1 MITVLSVIDTGG
13 PGGAETVFLHTA
25 TRLDP
30 TRFRSVAMISRAGWL
45 VERVRENGVEPLI
58 VSASGSFH
66 VGYLRT
72 LLATIRQ
79 HKVDVIAAH
88 LYGSAIYASLA
99 GLISGIPVISILHGQ
114 SDVSQSARFANL
126 KAAIVRRGS
135 RRAVF
140 VSENLRKDLA
150 ARLRLP
156 ASLCRVIPNG
166 VDTNVFQPGR
176 DTSIRRELG
185 LSDDTI
191 IVGAVGN
198 IRKPKAYDVLLNAAA
213 SVLGRSDRVHFVIAG
228 EGSGALYDELL
239 QLRSRLGIERQVTFL
254 GLRADVATVM
264 RNIDIFALSSRTEG
278 FSIACIE
285 AMACGAPV
293 VSTRCGGPEQILN
306 ERCGILVPV
315 DNAGELA
322 EAIHRLVLDGE
333 LRRRLAAAG
342 VQRAREEFSLGRM
355 LSRYEELLI
364 ELVPGTRS
372 AGY

>member
-1 MITVLSVIDTGG
+1 MITVLNVIDTGG

-30 TRFRSVAMISRAGWL
+30 RRFRSIAMVSRDGWL
-45 VERVRENGVEPLI
+45 AQRVRENGLEPLI
-58 VSASGSFH
+58 ESASGSFH
-66 VGYLRT
+66 FGYLRT
-72 LLATIRQ
+72 LLATVRQ
-79 HKVDVIAAH
+79 YKVDVVAAH

-114 SDVSQSARFANL
+114 SDVPETARMPKL

-140 VSENLRKDLA
+140 VSENLQKDLA

-156 ASLCRVIPNG
+156 ASLCRVVPNG

-213 SVLGRSDRVHFVIAG
+213 NVSGRSDRVHFVIAG
-228 EGSGALYDELL
+228 EGSGALLDELL

-254 GLRADVATVM
+254 GLRTDVANVM
-264 RNIDIFALSSRTEG
+264 RNIDIFALSSKTEG

-285 AMACGAPV
+285 AMACGVPV
-293 VSTRCGGPEQILN
+293 VATRSGGPEQILD

-315 DNAGELA
+315 GDPDKLA
-322 EAIHRLVLDGE
+322 EAIHRLALDGE
-333 LRRRLAAAG
+333 LRRRLATAG
-342 VQRAREEFSLGRM
+342 TQRAREEFSLDRM
-355 LSRYEELLI
+355 LSRYEELLS
-364 ELVPGTRS
+364 ELVPRS
-372 AGY
+372 SK

>member
-1 MITVLSVIDTGG
+1 MITVLNVIDTGG

-30 TRFRSVAMISRAGWL
+30 TRFRSIAMVSRDGWL
-45 VERVRENGVEPLI
+45 AQRVREHGLEPLI
-58 VSASGSFH
+58 QSASGSFH

-72 LLATIRQ
+72 LLGTIRR
-79 HKVDVIAAH
+79 HKVDVVAAH

-99 GLISGIPVISILHGQ
+99 GLISGIPVVSILHGQ
-114 SDVSQSARFANL
+114 SDVSQTARLARL

-135 RRAVF
+135 RQAVF
-140 VSENLRKDLA
+140 VSENLRMDLA

-156 ASLCRVIPNG
+156 AALCRVIPNG

-198 IRKPKAYDVLLNAAA
+198 IRKPKAYDVLLHAAA
-213 SVLGRSDRVHFVIAG
+213 NVLGRSDRIHFIIAG

-254 GLRADVATVM
+254 GLRTDVATVM
-264 RNIDIFALSSRTEG
+264 RNIDIFALSSKTEG

-293 VSTRCGGPEQILN
+293 VATRSGGPEQIVD

-315 DNAGELA
+315 GDPDELA
-322 EAIHRLVLDGE
+322 AAIHRLVLDSE
-333 LRRRLAAAG
+333 LRRRLATAG
-342 VQRAREEFSLGRM
+342 PRRAREEFSLGRM
-355 LSRYEELLI
+355 LSRYEELLS
-364 ELVPGTRS
+364 ELVPG
-372 AGY
+372 AGC